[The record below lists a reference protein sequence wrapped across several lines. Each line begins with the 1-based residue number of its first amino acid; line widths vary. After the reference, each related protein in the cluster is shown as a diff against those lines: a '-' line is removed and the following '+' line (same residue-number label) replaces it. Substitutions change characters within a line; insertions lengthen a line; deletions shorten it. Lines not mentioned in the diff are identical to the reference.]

1 MKIAI
6 IGKICSGKTTLANK
20 LSEHFNLERV
30 AFGDSVKKYTTEI
43 FDMSYKDR
51 KLIQDFAEKMK
62 EIDNDIWIKHLD
74 KKIKNKTNIIIDD
87 LRFENEYIYLKNNN
101 FVIIKLVI
109 NKNEQIKR
117 IENLYGNNANEH
129 IERLNHI
136 SELYIDTLN
145 ADFIIDSTEN
155 IQSIINFLVHYNKL

>member
-20 LSEHFNLERV
+20 LSEHFKLERI
-30 AFGDSVKKYTTEI
+30 AFGDSVKKYAADI

-74 KKIKNKTNIIIDD
+74 KKIKDKTNIIIDD
-87 LRFENEYIYLKNNN
+87 LRFENELDYLRNND
-101 FVIIKLVI
+101 FFIIKLLI
-109 NKNEQIKR
+109 NKNQQIKR
-117 IENLYGNNANEH
+117 IQNLYGSNSNEH

-136 SELYIDTLN
+136 SETYIDTLD

>member
-6 IGKICSGKTTLANK
+6 LGKICSGKTTLANK
-20 LSEHFNLERV
+20 LAEHFKLERI

-43 FDMSYKDR
+43 FYMSYKDR

-74 KKIKNKTNIIIDD
+74 KKIKDKNNIIIDD
-87 LRFENEYIYLKNNN
+87 LRFKNEYTYLKKNN

-109 NKNEQIKR
+109 NKNQQIKR
-117 IENLYGNNANEH
+117 IKNLYGNNSNEH

-136 SELYIDTLN
+136 SELYIDELN
-145 ADFIIDSTEN
+145 ADFIVNPEDSIE
-155 IQSIINFLVHYNKL
+155 SIVNFIESL